1 MTLRR
6 KGDAAGGF
14 AARRTKAVLI
24 GGADSILAC
33 AGALASD
40 GAFDLAG
47 AVTTGAGG
55 AQEIAGLRVVGG
67 IDALAGALSLIKPE
81 VLIWCGAT
89 PERAR
94 ARSVLDEAVRVDCRV
109 LVAEKDETGVTTR
122 ALVLDDLFGAS
133 VASLPDSVLRAAF
146 EGKRILVTGGGGSI
160 GSELVRRLARLQPA
174 RLVALDCSE
183 FNLFNLTHEPAL
195 AESGL
200 VAVLSDIR
208 DRDELMRV
216 FARERPQIVFH
227 AAALKHVPLV
237 EEHPAQGVIT
247 NVLGT
252 RHVAEACD
260 AFGAALVFVSTDK
273 AVHPKSVMGAT
284 KRLAGLLCN
293 AMDNEAGAGAPR
305 RIVVRLGNVLG
316 SAGSAAPLF
325 ERQLAKGGP
334 ITVTDPDVARYF
346 ITVAQA
352 ADGLLQS
359 AAIGLEPGAPRAAN
373 YLLEMGADVRIID
386 LAGDI
391 IRLAGLRPN
400 IDAPITYV
408 GLRPGEKLREDLVG
422 EDETETETVSP
433 SVRVAQGAA
442 LTLAEVQARIDAIVA
457 LARAGDYERVRD
469 ALDEAVRPAAEPR
482 RRAAG

>member
-14 AARRTKAVLI
+14 AARTTKAALI
-24 GGADSILAC
+24 GGADSIA
-33 AGALASD
+33 ALRAAIEAD
-40 GAFDLAG
+40 GAFDLVG
-47 AVTTGAGG
+47 AFATDASDVR
-55 AQEIAGLRVVGG
+55 EIAGLRVAGG
-67 IDALAGALSLIKPE
+67 LEALSSALSLLNAQD
-81 VLIWCGAT
+81 LIWCESP

-94 ARSVLDEAVRVDCRV
+94 ARYVLDEAVKADCRV
-109 LVAEKDETGVTTR
+109 LVATR
-122 ALVLDDLFGAS
+122 AGSGVAARALCLDDLFGTSEAG
-133 VASLPDSVLRAAF
+133 LPAAALEAAF
-146 EGKRILVTGGGGSI
+146 AGKRILVTGGGGSI
-160 GSELVRRLARLQPA
+160 GSELVRRLSALKPE
-174 RLVALDCSE
+174 RLVALDCTE
-183 FNLFNLTHEPAL
+183 FNLFNLMHEPAL
-195 AESGL
+195 ADGG
-200 VAVLSDIR
+200 VVGVLSDIR

-216 FARERPQIVFH
+216 FARERPEIVFH

-252 RHVAEACD
+252 RYVAEACD

-293 AMDNEAGAGAPR
+293 AMDCEAQDGAAR

-334 ITVTDPDVARYF
+334 ITVTDPEVARYF

-352 ADGLLQS
+352 ADGLMQS
-359 AAIGLEPGAPRAAN
+359 AAIGLQANAPRGGT
-373 YLLEMGADVRIID
+373 YLLEMGADVPIID
-386 LAGDI
+386 LARDI
-391 IRLAGLRPN
+391 IRLAGLRPE

-422 EDETETETVSP
+422 EDETEIDTASA
-433 SVRVAQGAA
+433 SVRVAQGDTPA
-442 LTLAEVQARIDAIVA
+442 LSEITARIDAIVA
-457 LARAGDYERVRD
+457 LARAGESERVKD
-469 ALDEAVRPAAEPR
+469 ALDAAVQPAATQR
-482 RRAAG
+482 RRAIG

>member
-14 AARRTKAVLI
+14 AARKTRAALI
-24 GGADSILAC
+24 GGAESVAANAASIAADGSFELI
-33 AGALASD
+33 
-40 GAFDLAG
+40 GAF
-47 AVTTGAGG
+47 TTDSVGVS
-55 AQEIAGLRVVGG
+55 EIAGVRVVGG
-67 IDALAGALSLIKPE
+67 IDALSSALSLLN
-81 VLIWCGAT
+81 VQALIWCEA
-89 PERAR
+89 PPARAR
-94 ARSVLDEAVRVDCRV
+94 ARHVLDEAVRADCRV
-109 LVAEKDETGVTTR
+109 FVAEKDETGVTVR

-133 VASLPDSVLRAAF
+133 ASGLPEESLRAAF
-146 EGKRILVTGGGGSI
+146 AGKRVLVTGGGGSI
-160 GSELVRRLARLQPA
+160 GSELVRRLTRLGPA

-195 AESGL
+195 ADTGL
-200 VAVLSDIR
+200 VAVLADIR

-216 FARERPQIVFH
+216 FARERPEIVFH

-293 AMDNEAGAGAPR
+293 ALDAEAAAGAPR

-359 AAIGLEPGAPRAAN
+359 AAIGLEADAPRAGN
-373 YLLEMGADVRIID
+373 YLLEMGADVPIID

-400 IDAPITYV
+400 IDAPIKYV

-422 EDETETETVSP
+422 EDETETETVSA
-433 SVRVAQGAA
+433 SVRVAQGDA
-442 LTLAEVQARIDAIVA
+442 LTLAEANARIDAVVA
-457 LARAGDYERVRD
+457 LARAGDSERVRD

>member
-6 KGDAAGGF
+6 KGDVAGGF
-14 AARRTKAVLI
+14 AARKTKAALI
-24 GGADSILAC
+24 GGGDSIAALC
-33 AGALASD
+33 GALQADGSFD
-40 GAFDLAG
+40 IVGAF
-47 AVTTGAGG
+47 VTDARDV
-55 AQEIAGLRVVGG
+55 AGLKALGG
-67 IDALAGALSLIKPE
+67 LDALSGALSVLKPE
-81 VLIWCGAT
+81 ALIWCEPP

-94 ARSVLDEAVRVDCRV
+94 VRDVLDQAVRADCKV
-109 LVAEKDETGVTTR
+109 LVAARAGGGVATR
-122 ALVLDDLFGAS
+122 ALALEDLFGSS
-133 VASLPDSVLRAAF
+133 VSGLSTATLEAAF
-146 EGKRILVTGGGGSI
+146 AGKRILVTGGGGSI
-160 GSELVRRLARLQPA
+160 GSELVRRLQGLAPA

-183 FNLFNLTHEPAL
+183 FNLFNLMHEPTL
-195 AESGL
+195 ADGG
-200 VAVLSDIR
+200 VVGVLSDIR

-216 FARERPQIVFH
+216 FARERPEIVFH

-252 RHVAEACD
+252 RNVAEACD

-293 AMDNEAGAGAPR
+293 AMDCEAPDGAPR

-325 ERQLAKGGP
+325 ERQLEKGGP
-334 ITVTDPDVARYF
+334 ITVTDPEVARYF

-352 ADGLLQS
+352 ADGLMQS
-359 AAIGLEPGAPRAAN
+359 AAIGLEANAPRGGA
-373 YLLEMGADVRIID
+373 YLLEMGSDVPIVD
-386 LAGDI
+386 LARDI
-391 IRLAGLRPN
+391 IRLAGLRPE
-400 IDAPITYV
+400 IDAPIKYV

-433 SVRVAQGAA
+433 SVRVAQSETPA
-442 LTLAEVQARIDAIVA
+442 LADVTARIDAIVA
-457 LARAGDYERVRD
+457 LARAGESERVKD
-469 ALDEAVRPAAEPR
+469 ALDAAVQPAVPAR